1 MWAFLALLTFA
12 ASFPGVFA
20 SYVADLTLLTDSLAR
35 CLDGTPGGFFWL
47 PASGSSSETKWVI
60 SLQGGGE
67 CADVTSCTNALTSSL
82 GSSKYFPKS
91 YDMSGEWAQFNQ
103 ASAGSTPFATWNHV
117 RLEYCTQDLWTG
129 LRKENSPE
137 AYDMYFAGHLIFRAV
152 LDSLDAGSP
161 SLKDAREII
170 LTGESAGGIGVWPN
184 LDYLAERY
192 PNARV
197 VAAPIAGH
205 YFYAYP
211 YAGANHTASGLADF
225 RPEAWEHHYGLW
237 DSFVDASCQTAHALD
252 PWFCLLSNN
261 SLPFIAS
268 EAFVIEAQTDQV
280 VLLYHDSV
288 PQPYLQQ
295 APEQAYLEEWHKNM
309 TEVALAPFLDLANE
323 RIGAFNPACFI
334 HTSFNLTM
342 PLIDGVS
349 YMTAFYNFY
358 FRDQH
363 AVETGTKTKT
373 KTETKTFKL
382 KDSCG
387 LMCNP
392 TCPN

>member
-1 MWAFLALLTFA
+1 MWAVRKAVLVAAA
-12 ASFPGVFA
+12 ASVLARA
-20 SYVADLTLLTDSLAR
+20 SQVAELTLLTDSLAR
-35 CLDGTPGGFFWL
+35 CLDGTPGGYFWL
-47 PASGSSSETKWVI
+47 PASERESAEKWVL

-67 CADVTSCTNALTSSL
+67 CADVTSCTNAMTSSL

-91 YDMSGEWAQFNQ
+91 YDMSGEWAQLNQ
-103 ASAGSTPFATWNHV
+103 ASAGSTPFAPWNHV

-129 LRKENSPE
+129 LRKEKSPE

-192 PNARV
+192 PKARV

-211 YAGANHTASGLADF
+211 YSGANHTSSGLADF

-237 DSFVDASCQTAHALD
+237 DSFVDASCQTAHPQD

-261 SLPFIAS
+261 SLPFIAN
-268 EAFVIEAQTDQV
+268 EAFVIEAQTDEV
-280 VLLYHDSV
+280 VILYHDSV
-288 PQPYLQQ
+288 PQPYLDQ

-309 TEVALAPFLDLANE
+309 TDVALAPFLDLAND
-323 RIGAFNPACFI
+323 RLGAFNPACFI

-342 PLIDGVS
+342 PLIDGVN
-349 YMTAFYNFY
+349 YMNAFSNFY
-358 FRDQH
+358 FRGEQ
-363 AVETGTKTKT
+363 VETKS
-373 KTETKTFKL
+373 FKL
-382 KDSCG
+382 KDTCG
-387 LMCNP
+387 LMCNRS
-392 TCPN
+392 CPQA